1 MALPV
6 EVDTARVA
14 EEEDTD
20 RHLVPAMVVALTIT
34 EAEHVVRHQ

>member
-6 EVDTARVA
+6 EVDTDRVVD
-14 EEEDTD
+14 EEDTD
-20 RHLVPAMVVALTIT
+20 RHLVPAMAVALTTT